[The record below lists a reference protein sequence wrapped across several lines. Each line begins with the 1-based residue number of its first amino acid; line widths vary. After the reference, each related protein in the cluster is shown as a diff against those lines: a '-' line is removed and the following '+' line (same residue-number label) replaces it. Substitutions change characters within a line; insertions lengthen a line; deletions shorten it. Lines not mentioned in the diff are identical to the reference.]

1 MSELKLNVDIDP
13 SARTVD
19 IEFLDGPRIPTLDRS
34 QAYALLEAL
43 QGALPHMAVDLSS
56 PNAAHQP
63 TRRTDVS

>member
-1 MSELKLNVDIDP
+1 MKDLHLNVAIDP

-43 QGALPHMAVDLSS
+43 QGALPKMAFNLQRNTKGSR
-56 PNAAHQP
+56 AEE
-63 TRRTDVS
+63 RE